1 MKRRLFQL
9 SVALVA
15 VLFAAGDPAAR
26 VSAEQP
32 ASQFKLHLVRT
43 VFIEPIDHI
52 SPDRRIDEAVRTFL
66 VAEGFVVV
74 PDRAEADVT
83 LKITW
88 AVDVVVDGGPK
99 DYPKNRFLIALASP
113 SGDPLWN
120 TTVSVLENSAERATL
135 AYQARA
141 IATAL
146 GKAWRKSARRAH
158 YTIPSSRQ
166 PN

>member
-15 VLFAAGDPAAR
+15 VLFGAGDPAAR
-26 VSAEQP
+26 VYAEQP
-32 ASQFKLHLVRT
+32 PSQFKLHLVRT
-43 VFIEPIDHI
+43 VFIEPIDNL
-52 SPDRRIDEAVRTFL
+52 SLDRRIDDAVRPFL

-74 PDRAEADVT
+74 PNRAGADVT

-88 AVDVVVDGGPK
+88 AVDVVVDGGPR

-113 SGDPLWN
+113 AGAPLWQ
-120 TTVSVLENSAERATL
+120 TTVSVLESNAERATL
-135 AYQARA
+135 AYQARM
-141 IATAL
+141 IARAL
-146 GKAWRKSARRAH
+146 SKAWVKSARRAN
-158 YTIPSSRQ
+158 YPIPPGRQ